1 MPYNIRIV
9 STYWPRRC
17 GIGTFS
23 RDLANALEHFT
34 GEVGSVRVAA
44 IDNDSGPYSIPV
56 DLVIDQHNPESWRFA
71 IKDIMRRADENT
83 NPTVVLLQHEYGLDP
98 DEQGEDGRGNNY
110 VNMAKAF
117 AEKGLPT
124 LAYLHTVLDQP
135 DEHQRKVLQE
145 LARQCDALIVTTES
159 AIQLL
164 ESKVYGI
171 NHSKLKHIDHGIR
184 MQHPSQFDRMSI
196 KEEFGLGGRFL
207 VTTLGLLSPDKGV
220 QYSLRGYAR
229 FLQESCTESQRKKM
243 VYLIAGQCHPD
254 FVKAE
259 GGEEFRKYEEMLA
272 EALEKSNLSWCKVR
286 DLPGPD
292 FDNYDAVFLDTFLA
306 EATLLKLYGAANVM
320 LLPYLNMQQI
330 SSGILAD
337 TLGSGRVA
345 IATKFRYALELIHSN
360 KRCPEGVVVGRHA
373 RGILIDPGE
382 PGIEQMA
389 HALDYLAFNKD
400 RRLGMERQAHQ
411 RGYQMNWCNSA
422 WALVQHIEFVIEE
435 KEITT
440 GRGVTFKRET
450 PSVFQKGRSQSPT
463 VLPAIPGI
471 LVLRRDENV
480 RVSQNTGVE
489 NESTGAL

>member
-1 MPYNIRIV
+1 
-9 STYWPRRC
+9 
-17 GIGTFS
+17 
-23 RDLANALEHFT
+23 
-34 GEVGSVRVAA
+34 
-44 IDNDSGPYSIPV
+44 
-56 DLVIDQHNPESWRFA
+56 
-71 IKDIMRRADENT
+71 
-83 NPTVVLLQHEYGLDP
+83 
-98 DEQGEDGRGNNY
+98 
-110 VNMAKAF
+110 
-117 AEKGLPT
+117 
-124 LAYLHTVLDQP
+124 
-135 DEHQRKVLQE
+135 
-145 LARQCDALIVTTES
+145 
-159 AIQLL
+159 
-164 ESKVYGI
+164 
-171 NHSKLKHIDHGIR
+171 
-184 MQHPSQFDRMSI
+184 
-196 KEEFGLGGRFL
+196 
-207 VTTLGLLSPDKGV
+207 
-220 QYSLRGYAR
+220 
-229 FLQESCTESQRKKM
+229 M